1 MLHIQSFV
9 TLLTPHFQPCPIST
23 YNLTLSCNVHLSNSW
38 SQRINNQVFRCY
50 MKMTQIG
57 PIGGIILL
65 PLRIINSLSLSLS
78 HIFDH
83 AFHISSTKPNPCTN
97 FSHNDNV
104 HSQFATLIGK
114 VHVKCNIVGLIGHIW
129 PLKTIIESIYLSQFT
144 SYYGVP
150 LCFL

>member
-1 MLHIQSFV
+1 MIEPI
-9 TLLTPHFQPCPIST
+9 TLFGIWTIACMQLSSMHCDVRQGVGAQVMRVVHHAHFGLNKLESLNIT
-23 YNLTLSCNVHLSNSW
+23 FWYN
-38 SQRINNQVFRCY
+38 
-50 MKMTQIG
+50 G
-57 PIGGIILL
+57 L
-65 PLRIINSLSLSLS
+65 PLI
-78 HIFDH
+78 IFDH